1 MSANIQNKIINYVNY
16 LLEACHETMPDT
28 ESRVP
33 LSIQSIGQLESKVLI
48 FLFENIC
55 NSELTG
61 LKIENLLCLNQL
73 I

>member
-1 MSANIQNKIINYVNY
+1 MAENIQNKTINCINY
-16 LLEACHETMPDT
+16 LLQACHESKSVIDYK
-28 ESRVP
+28 VP
-33 LSIQSIGQLESKVLI
+33 LNIQSINQLNSKVLI

-61 LKIENLLCLNQL
+61 I